1 MENGSVV
8 MPVELENR
16 LISRQPSDVVE
27 IEAGVLHAVCVTV
40 MKIVL
45 LSVVCC
51 KEVNVVVT
59 VVRCV
64 VVDCAEKV
72 AAPTAKPISKPT
84 RSKMTVSRATFTS
97 PSSPILDG

>member
-27 IEAGVLHAVCVTV
+27 IEVGVLHAVCVTV

-51 KEVNVVVT
+51 REMNVEVSVM
-59 VVRCV
+59 RCV
-64 VVDCAEKV
+64 VDCTEKV
-72 AAPTAKPISKPT
+72 AAPNAKPISKPT
-84 RSKMTVSRATFTS
+84 KSKKTASRAMFT
-97 PSSPILDG
+97 PPPSPILGG